1 MIDKS
6 TDLSG
11 GLSTDAALELLSDA
25 RRRELLMA
33 LLERDL
39 RDDADAWLPV
49 AALAESEGR
58 DLELRLHHSHLP
70 KLESTA
76 VVDWR
81 RESNEIRTGRRFDEL
96 RPLLRLLRDNPDV
109 LSDDRS

>member
-1 MIDKS
+1 M
-6 TDLSG
+6 DLSG

-39 RDDADAWLPV
+39 RDGADARLSV
-49 AALAESEGR
+49 EEALAESEKR

-70 KLESTA
+70 KLESTG

-81 RESNEIRTGRRFDEL
+81 RDANEIRTGRRFDEL
-96 RPLLRLLRDNPDV
+96 RPLLRLLHDNSDV
-109 LSDDRS
+109 LPDDRP